1 MEMKKRI
8 FKINLALIVII
19 ITSILYLNS
28 SYYIENQK
36 WKYSDGTHIGDWF
49 DEGNLKVED
58 GIVYGSSGKAK
69 VVFCFG
75 FRLVIKDIETGEEG
89 IYVNKN

>member
-1 MEMKKRI
+1 MKRRI
-8 FKINLALIVII
+8 FKISLALIGII

-28 SYYIENQK
+28 AYYIENQK

-49 DEGNLKVED
+49 DEGNMKVEN
-58 GIVYGSSGKAK
+58 GIVYGNGGKAK

-75 FRLVIKDIETGEEG
+75 FKLMIKDIETGEKG
-89 IYVNKN
+89 FYVNKN

>member
-28 SYYIENQK
+28 SNYIENQK

-49 DEGNLKVED
+49 DEGNLKLED

-69 VVFCFG
+69 VVFCYG
-75 FRLVIKDIETGEEG
+75 FKLIIKDIETGEVG

>member
-1 MEMKKRI
+1 MKRRI
-8 FKINLALIVII
+8 FKISIVLIGII
-19 ITSILYLNS
+19 IASILYLNS
-28 SYYIENQK
+28 AFYIKNQR
-36 WKYSDGTHIGDWF
+36 WKYHDGKYIGDWF
-49 DEGNLKVED
+49 GEGNLKAED

-89 IYVNKN
+89 IYVNKS

>member
-1 MEMKKRI
+1 MEMKKRV

-49 DEGNLKVED
+49 DKGNLKMED
-58 GIVYGSSGKAK
+58 GLVYGNDGKAK
-69 VVFCFG
+69 VVFCYG
-75 FRLVIKDIETGEEG
+75 FRLIIKDIETGEEG
-89 IYVNKN
+89 IYVNKD

>member
-1 MEMKKRI
+1 MKRRVI
-8 FKINLALIVII
+8 KIGLALIGILTISV
-19 ITSILYLNS
+19 LYLNS
-28 SYYIENQK
+28 SYFIENQT
-36 WKYSDGTHIGDWF
+36 WKYSGGTHIGDQF
-49 DEGNLKVED
+49 AKDNLKVED

-89 IYVNKN
+89 IYVNKS